1 MLTFKIQIENFQ
13 IFNLENYHL
22 FSFFPPLSERWFGK
36 LSHHLIA
43 LPICEASWHHLSRNT
58 YSLGIC
64 WDRTQVLHLLQLYRL
79 IQHVCSLPA
88 AAEVSAGPASPWE
101 SWHAEDAASRL
112 HMGLACRS
120 TATSPVVQVLT
131 SVVGAAAPPE
141 ETHCRTLLKS
151 WMLKVSHCVCTE
163 MNIQIS

>member
-1 MLTFKIQIENFQ
+1 MLTFKIQIKNFQ

-43 LPICEASWHHLSRNT
+43 LPICEASWHHLSINT

-64 WDRTQVLHLLQLYRL
+64 WDRTQVLHLLQLYHL

-88 AAEVSAGPASPWE
+88 AAEVLQAQLPPERADMLRMLLPGCTWA
-101 SWHAEDAASRL
+101 WHVGAQL
-112 HMGLACRS
+112 
-120 TATSPVVQVLT
+120 QVL
-131 SVVGAAAPPE
+131 
-141 ETHCRTLLKS
+141 
-151 WMLKVSHCVCTE
+151 
-163 MNIQIS
+163 